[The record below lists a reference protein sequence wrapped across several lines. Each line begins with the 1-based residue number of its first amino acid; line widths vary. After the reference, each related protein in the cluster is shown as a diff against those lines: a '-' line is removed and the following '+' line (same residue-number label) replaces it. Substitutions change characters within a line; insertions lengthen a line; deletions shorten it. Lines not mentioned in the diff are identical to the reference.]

1 MNPQPA
7 DRQRRRAWWW
17 WLVPVIVG
25 TIQFGGIRWAG
36 RWQAPHHRRW
46 DEWQPDQWPADRM
59 WAEPASLPITSY
71 LVAMIGPVALFWS
84 RRYPRSVI
92 AITAVSSAVYYLL
105 DLGGGP
111 VFLSVVVAVA
121 LWAFQLRAERLSEAR
136 RAMTAEA
143 AQRAEAK
150 RLAVAQ
156 ELHDVLAH
164 HISLIS
170 VQSGVALHL
179 IDERPEQTRQALTAI
194 KGASKEA
201 LAALRGALDSLRDH
215 DSAAPRHPTGGLAQ
229 LDDLVESV
237 RGTGITVT
245 VERPRPLPPRS
256 PLVDL
261 TALRIVQ
268 ESLTNVLRHAEA
280 TAVTVVIGTT
290 DDELTVQVRDNG
302 IGGVVIPGNG
312 LSGIVERAAAVG
324 GTARYGPAHGGGFE
338 VTARLPVTVE
348 S

>member
-7 DRQRRRAWWW
+7 DRPRRRAWWW

-25 TIQFGGIRWAG
+25 IIQFGGIRWAG
-36 RWQAPHHRRW
+36 RWQAPH
-46 DEWQPDQWPADRM
+46 WQQDQWPPEQWQHGEM
-59 WAEPASLPITSY
+59 WSQPAAQLPVGSY
-71 LVAMIGPVALFWS
+71 LVAMIGPVALFWA

-92 AITAVSSAVYYLL
+92 AVTAVSSAAYYLL
-105 DLGGGP
+105 AMGGGP
-111 VFLSVVVAVA
+111 VFLSVVVAIA
-121 LWAFQLRAERLSEAR
+121 AWAVQLRAERVREAR
-136 RAMTAEA
+136 RAVVAEA

-215 DSAAPRHPTGGLAQ
+215 DSAAPRHPSGGMSQ
-229 LDDLVESV
+229 LDALVDSV

-245 VERPRPLPPRS
+245 VEMPRPLPTLTS
-256 PLVDL
+256 LVDL
-261 TALRIVQ
+261 TALRIIQ
-268 ESLTNVLRHAEA
+268 ESLTNVLRHSEA
-280 TAVTVVIGTT
+280 TEVTVSIEATG
-290 DDELTVQVRDNG
+290 DELTIRVRDNG
-302 IGGVVIPGNG
+302 VGGAVVPGNG
-312 LSGIVERAAAVG
+312 LTGIVERAASVG
-324 GTARYGPAHGGGFE
+324 GSARFGSARGGGFE
-338 VTARLPVTVE
+338 VTARLPVTVGA
-348 S
+348 